1 MLRVASVFFG
11 VLLVCGCSSGGGDAA
26 AAMGSQPL
34 ATVTLGDA
42 SAPNQPPVVNAG
54 KSQVAQG
61 GGIVVLSGSA
71 VDPEGGAL
79 SHRWRQVDGPGV
91 TLNDADAPVANFETP
106 AHIPNASL
114 SFELEVTDA
123 NGMSSIDRTDV
134 VVTTGYSPCAVT
146 SPPTGLGIDSWFYQ
160 KYCDANG
167 QPVLA
172 PGVVPNEALDW
183 VRYQALEMLK
193 RLPVAAQAMISNEAR
208 IAIKGDEQ
216 VMTQIPEFSD
226 LNALYPEYDWDLLP
240 GVGAVMERPVTL
252 TTEENV
258 LCLDCHSRQSDDAV
272 AAAIPLE
279 YWDDVSRVAFSR
291 SLEATPRESL
301 MTSLHTHATSLAVLS
316 LAVLALLWASRW
328 PRGLLGA
335 LAGATGLA
343 LAVDLACQLLSREH
357 EALVLGVAA
366 GGALWGLAVGVALAL
381 VLLDLWLPAKEG

>member
-1 MLRVASVFFG
+1 MMRGRTRTLRVASVVFS
-11 VLLVCGCSSGGGDAA
+11 VLLVCGCSSGGGDTA
-26 AAMGSQPL
+26 AAMSPQPL
-34 ATVTLGDA
+34 ATATQGSA

-54 KSQVAQG
+54 KPQVAQG

-106 AHIPNASL
+106 AHTPNASL

-123 NGMSSIDRTDV
+123 NGMSSVDRTDV
-134 VVTTGYSPCAVT
+134 VVTTGYSPCTVT
-146 SPPTGLGIDSWFYQ
+146 SPPAGLGVDPWFYQ

-172 PGVVPNEALDW
+172 PDVVPGEALDW

-193 RLPVAAQAMISNEAR
+193 RLPVAAQAMITNEGR

-216 VMTQIPEFSD
+216 VLTQIPEFSD
-226 LNALYPEYDWDLLP
+226 LSVLYPEYDWDLLP

-258 LCLDCHSRQSDDAV
+258 LCLDDDAYRGYSV
-272 AAAIPLE
+272 FIHEFAHSIHLIGLTTVDPTFETRLKLAYETAIASGLWAGTYAASNYLE
-279 YWDDVSRVAFSR
+279 YWAEGVTIWFNAHWSDAYTPGAINTREELAQHDDGLYRLIREYFTEDEIVRCPPAT
-291 SLEATPRESL
+291 LEPS
-301 MTSLHTHATSLAVLS
+301 
-316 LAVLALLWASRW
+316 
-328 PRGLLGA
+328 
-335 LAGATGLA
+335 
-343 LAVDLACQLLSREH
+343 
-357 EALVLGVAA
+357 
-366 GGALWGLAVGVALAL
+366 
-381 VLLDLWLPAKEG
+381 